1 MDAIYRVGLALQ
13 PAWNAVVGVTQYGP
27 ALHVF
32 GVAAD
37 TCPPGTYLKTAPRTE
52 ARLAP
57 PSTDSRLSD
66 LYLLQRGGSAIELST
81 QFQSNTTLYG
91 AMVPSVRTS
100 CPCTAL
106 LQLHLH
112 DCTCHCLLSRPG
124 AVVWTYRHSSYK
136 TALSWRLCSKLHRYM
151 SYMLALYS

>member
-1 MDAIYRVGLALQ
+1 MYFTQFVPSPTQVPMDAIYRVGLALQ
-13 PAWNAVVGVTQYGP
+13 PAWNAVVGAARNGP

-57 PSTDSRLSD
+57 PSNDSRLSD

-91 AMVPSVRTS
+91 AMVAPVRTPHPGAQ
-100 CPCTAL
+100 PCCNCICMIA
-106 LQLHLH
+106 H
-112 DCTCHCLLSRPG
+112 TCHPVSGCCF
-124 AVVWTYRHSSYK
+124 VVSTIVRI
-136 TALSWRLCSKLHRYM
+136 RLH
-151 SYMLALYS
+151 